1 MKPMRLLLPALLL
14 LGGLGA
20 APAENAKSA
29 LDKATLEAY
38 IRHLFLWGSQ
48 IQVTISDPKPS
59 ELPGLLAVRVRAAA
73 GGASQEQDFY
83 VSKDGRKIVRAVVY
97 DVTKN
102 PFHQEIAKLKTD
114 AQPALGAPGAPVVL
128 VLFSDFQCG
137 FCAQEGQM
145 LRQNL
150 LKAYPEQVRLYFK
163 DFPLDQIH
171 PWARTAAIAG
181 RCVYRESEEAF
192 WAYHDWVFAN
202 QSQLTPENFKSKFLE
217 FAKAHGKLDGF
228 KLGNCLENRLTEAEV
243 NRSVEEGRELQVNS
257 TPTLFVNGRRISA
270 QIPWENLRQV
280 IDFELDYQKRAHNAG
295 EECCAVKLPTPLNQ

>member
-1 MKPMRLLLPALLL
+1 MRVFLPALLL
-14 LGGLGA
+14 LGCLGA

-38 IRHLFLWGSQ
+38 IRHLFLWGPQ

-83 VSKDGRKIVRAVVY
+83 VSKDGRKIVRAVIY

-114 AQPALGAPGAPVVL
+114 GQPALGAPGAPVVL
-128 VLFSDFQCG
+128 VVFSDFQCG

-217 FAKAHGKLDGF
+217 FAKTSGKLDSF
-228 KLGNCLENRLTEAEV
+228 KLGNCLESRLTEAEV
-243 NRSVEEGRELQVNS
+243 NRSVEEGRELQINS

-270 QIPWENLRQV
+270 QIPWENLKQV
-280 IDFELDYQKRAHNAG
+280 IDFELDYQKTAHNAG
-295 EECCAVKLPTPLNQ
+295 EECCAVKLPTPVNQ